1 MATDKDAIGYRLLAP
16 LCVGAMLNPI
26 NSTMIATALTD
37 IREHFDAS
45 TASVLW
51 LVSLMYLASAVGQPV
66 AGQLADRLGPRKV
79 FVTGMVLVAV
89 AGVVGTLA
97 PSLLLL
103 LLARIIVGLGTG
115 AAYTAAITM
124 IEQQG
129 RRSAVGTPSRA
140 LGVLM
145 TVSLTALT
153 IGPPL
158 GGILVEA
165 FGWRAVFAANVPLA
179 LAPLVLGLVWL
190 PRDEHR
196 RSTRGHTGADYV
208 GVALFTL
215 ALAVF
220 LTVTMHVERLGW
232 YAVPAVVTA
241 TAPLLVYER
250 RLAAP
255 FLDVRMLASV
265 PTLSFTY
272 LRLALTFTI
281 IYGVMF
287 GLASWLTEARGVSPA
302 TAGVLLLGMSG
313 AAALASALS
322 GRYRQVQV
330 PLFVGTSSLLTA
342 SLMMLT
348 IDTSTGIAYLA
359 VVCMLFGVPN
369 GLNLVANQLAV
380 FRAAPSGQTG
390 IASGFFR
397 TSQYVGAMAATGVI
411 SVSYGAQATDD
422 GLHRLAGAF
431 VVISVVLLIARVAH
445 ALLTLTSRR
454 TR

>member
-1 MATDKDAIGYRLLAP
+1 LATGKGEIGYRLLAP

-37 IREHFDAS
+37 IREHFEAS

-66 AGQLADRLGPRKV
+66 AGQLADRVGPRKV

-103 LLARIIVGLGTG
+103 LLARLIVGLGTG
-115 AAYTAAITM
+115 AAYPAAVTM

-129 RRSAVGTPSRA
+129 RRSAVRAPSRA

-153 IGPPL
+153 FGPPL

-179 LAPLVLGLVWL
+179 VVPLALGFIWL
-190 PRDEHR
+190 PRDENPR
-196 RSTRGHTGADYV
+196 ARGHAGADYV
-208 GVALFTL
+208 GIGLFTL

-220 LTVTMHVERLGW
+220 LTVTMHIERLGW
-232 YAVPAVVTA
+232 YAVPAVLIA
-241 TAPLLVYER
+241 TAPVLIYER
-250 RLAAP
+250 RLEAP
-255 FLDVRMLASV
+255 FLDVRMLARV

-272 LRLALTFTI
+272 LRLALTFTV

-302 TAGVLLLGMSG
+302 TAGLLLLGMSG

-322 GRYRQVQV
+322 GRYRQVQL
-330 PLFVGTSSLLTA
+330 PLFVGTSSLLAA
-342 SLMMLT
+342 SLMMLG
-348 IDTSTGIAYLA
+348 IDTATGIAYLA
-359 VVCMLFGVPN
+359 AVCVLFGIPN

-411 SVSYGAQATDD
+411 SVCYAAQATDD
-422 GLHRLAGAF
+422 GLHRLAWSF
-431 VVISVVLLIARVAH
+431 VMISVVLLIARVAH
-445 ALLTLTSRR
+445 LLLTLAPGR